1 MADANT
7 MVQVSTSVTFDKSF
21 VIPSGIKLQSF
32 VTLTI
37 QSSIHVYGK
46 LDYARRSVHEGML
59 VAEMK
64 YPVFIPAVRKK
75 RLASFSNNHRWM

>member
-1 MADANT
+1 
-7 MVQVSTSVTFDKSF
+7 MVQVSTSVTFDESF

-64 YPVFIPAVRKK
+64 YSSIYTGCAQEAIGVIFE
-75 RLASFSNNHRWM
+75 